1 MRMIGLMSGTS
12 LDGVDA
18 VMADFDASGRPRP
31 CGHIHSP
38 YSAELARTLRG
49 VNADTPLAHTLMLDA
64 RLAGVYAAAVE
75 SLLKATGS
83 ARSQVSAIA
92 LHGQTLWHAPR
103 AEPPVTCQAGDPS
116 RVAEATGLPVVAD
129 FRQRDLA
136 AGGVGAPLAPVFHAA
151 LFGAAQRRCVV
162 NVGGVANLSVLA
174 AGGRAE
180 RGFDTG
186 PGNALMDAGARRYLD
201 AAFDRDGAWAASGR
215 TDPAFLAQLLA
226 DPYFERP
233 PPKSLDV
240 KTFDQHWL
248 DGHTGQPARPVDRQ
262 ATLLALTAETIAS
275 AIERWGGEPRD
286 VVITGGGAANTA
298 LCRALNHRLGDDRPL
313 LTSDELG
320 IPASQVEALG
330 FAWLGRAA
338 LRGEPV
344 DLTSIT
350 GARRPIIL
358 GGIYPA

>member
-18 VMADFDASGRPRP
+18 VMADFDAGGLPRSR
-31 CGHIHSP
+31 GHIHQP
-38 YSAELARTLRG
+38 YDDALTTGLRDTD
-49 VNADTPLAHTLMLDA
+49 ATTPLARLLQLDA
-64 RLAGVYAAAVE
+64 RLAAVYAAAVE
-75 SLLKATGS
+75 TLLGATGQ
-83 ARSQVSAIA
+83 ARDSVSAIA

-103 AEPPVTCQAGDPS
+103 ADPPVTCQAGDPS

-151 LFGAAQRRCVV
+151 LFGTAHRRCVV

-174 AGGRAE
+174 GGGRAE

-186 PGNALMDAGARRYLD
+186 PGNTLMDAGARRHLGT
-201 AAFDRDGAWAASGR
+201 AFDRDGAWAASGQ
-215 TDPAFLAQLLA
+215 TDTRFLARLLT
-226 DPYFERP
+226 DPYFQRP

-240 KTFDQHWL
+240 ATFDEHWL
-248 DGHTGQPARPVDRQ
+248 DTQPGQPARPVDRQ
-262 ATLLALTAETIAS
+262 ATLLALTAETIAD
-275 AIERWGGEPRD
+275 AVERWGGNPRD

-298 LCRALNHRLGDDRPL
+298 LCRALAERLGDHRAL
-313 LTSDELG
+313 LTSDALG
-320 IPASQVEALG
+320 VPAGQVEALG
-330 FAWLGRAA
+330 FAWLGRAT

-344 DLTSIT
+344 DLTAIT
-350 GARRPIIL
+350 GARRPIVL

>member
-18 VMADFDASGRPRP
+18 VMADFDASGHPRP
-31 CGHIHSP
+31 CGHLHSP
-38 YSAELARTLRG
+38 YSAELATALRNI
-49 VNADTPLAHTLMLDA
+49 NADSPLAHLLALDA

-75 SLLKATGS
+75 SLLHATGCT
-83 ARSQVSAIA
+83 RRQVSAIA
-92 LHGQTLWHAPR
+92 LHGQTLWHAPL
-103 AEPPVTCQAGDPS
+103 ADPPVTCQAGDPS
-116 RVAEATGLPVVAD
+116 RLAEATGLPVVAD

-151 LFGAAQRRCVV
+151 LLGGEQRRCVV

-180 RGFDTG
+180 AGFDTG

-201 AAFDRDGAWAASGR
+201 SAFDRDGAWAASGQV
-215 TDPAFLAQLLA
+215 DSAFLDRLLA
-226 DPYFERP
+226 DPYFQRP

-240 KTFDQHWL
+240 STFDPHWL
-248 DGHTGQPARPVDRQ
+248 DAHAGQPAQPVDRQ
-262 ATLLALTAETIAS
+262 ATLLALTAETIA
-275 AIERWGGEPRD
+275 AAVERWGGGPRD

-298 LCRALNHRLGDDRPL
+298 LCRALDHRLGGERPL
-313 LTSDELG
+313 KTSDELG
-320 IPASQVEALG
+320 IPALQVEALG
-330 FAWLGRAA
+330 FAWLGRAT
-338 LRGEPV
+338 LLGEPV
-344 DLTSIT
+344 DLTAIT
-350 GARRPIIL
+350 GARRPTVL